1 MNLRRI
7 FYKLMNNAVFCK
19 TMENVKNRMN
29 LRLTT
34 EYDKCVKLF
43 SSMYFKECSYK
54 NLNGLHLIELYRE
67 KVIYDKPIYVGTC
80 ILDLSKLHMM
90 KFHYEVIHETFRGR
104 YRLLYS
110 DTDSL
115 IYSIIHDDIYEWMKE
130 NRQYFDFSD
139 SLRLDMKDNTNKKVP
154 GVFSDDM
161 HSLII

>member
-1 MNLRRI
+1 
-7 FYKLMNNAVFCK
+7 MNNAVFGK

-54 NLNGLHLIELYRE
+54 NLNELYRE

-139 SLRLDMKDNTNKKVP
+139 SLRLDMKDNTNKKSSR
-154 GVFSDDM
+154 GVFG
-161 HSLII
+161 